1 MKIILHSDDFGL
13 HQEINRAILEAAGQ
27 GVLTSTSLLVNG
39 LAVEDALEEVKSYP
53 RLGVGIHLNIV
64 RGRPLTDP
72 VEIPSLVDRN
82 GLFLNSAGRLLMKS
96 FLGLLSSDEIYRE
109 YRQQILRMID
119 QGLRPTHFD
128 GEKHTHLLL
137 PEAIQALQNL
147 MDEFNIRKVRTINES
162 PVNRVIASTGIGL
175 GGDIRQRLKLLF
187 LESRTKKACELWSNF
202 KSPDF
207 SFGVLMSGHIRYP
220 GSVKMAVKLL
230 ETPLKGTLEWMLHL
244 GYPAQLNSRENRNIF
259 GKFFLTHS
267 RTEELKLVLSKEF
280 TEKINKN
287 QSNLISY
294 REL

>member
-13 HQEINRAILEAAGQ
+13 HEEINRAILEAAGQ

-39 LAVEDALEEVKSYP
+39 LAVDDAIEKVKSYP

-64 RGRPLTDP
+64 RGRPLCDP
-72 VEIPSLVDRN
+72 AEIPSLVDRN
-82 GLFLNSAGRLLMKS
+82 GLFLNSTTRLLVKS
-96 FLGLLSSDEIYRE
+96 FLGQLSSDEIYHE
-109 YRQQILRMID
+109 YRRQILRMID

-137 PEAIQALQNL
+137 PEAARTLNRL
-147 MDEFNIRKVRTINES
+147 MDEFKIRKVRTINES
-162 PVNRVIASTGIGL
+162 PVNRVLASTGIGL
-175 GGDIRQRLKLLF
+175 DGDIRQRLKLMF
-187 LESRTKKACELWSNF
+187 LESRTKKACKLWSNF

-220 GSVKMAVKLL
+220 DSVNMAVKLL

-244 GYPAQLNSRENRNIF
+244 GYPTHLNSRENRKNF
-259 GKFFLTHS
+259 GKFFLTRS

-280 TEKINKN
+280 TDKVNKN
-287 QSNLISY
+287 QDNLITY

>member
-13 HQEINRAILEAAGQ
+13 HKEINRAILEAASQ

-39 LAVEDALEEVKSYP
+39 LAVEEAIEQVKSYP

-72 VEIPSLVDRN
+72 MEIPSLVNRN
-82 GLFLNSAGRLLMKS
+82 GLFLNSAGTLLMKS

-109 YRQQILRMID
+109 YRRQILHMID
-119 QGLRPTHFD
+119 RGLRPTHFD

-137 PEAIQALQNL
+137 PEAVQALKRL
-147 MDEFNIRKVRTINES
+147 MDEYDIRKVRTINES
-162 PVNRVIASTGIGL
+162 PINRVLFSSGIGL
-175 GGDIRQRLKLLF
+175 DGDIRQRLKLLF
-187 LESRTKKACELWSNF
+187 LESRTKKACKLWSNF

-220 GSVKMAVKLL
+220 DSVKMTVKIL
-230 ETPLKGTLEWMLHL
+230 ETPLEGTVEWMLHL
-244 GYPAQLNSRENRNIF
+244 GYPTQLNSRENRKIF

-280 TEKINKN
+280 TESIYKN
-287 QSNLISY
+287 QDNLISY